1 MKMRIRHAVAAVA
14 IPVVMSVA
22 ATPSFAGILSPLEH
36 EVSKIEK
43 GAVKEV
49 SQVGKEVVKD
59 VKNEAVKGADAVG
72 TGTKATVKFID
83 KEAAKPVAR
92 ATIKTTS
99 RVLDETAS
107 ILDSANGATQSV
119 PIVGSIE
126 GPLLHDAAKMVRSPA
141 AHYGAAAALGLFVG
155 GGGLAEQT
163 AGVGTTTAGR
173 AALTTGAGAA
183 TGYYGRQADLAVR
196 CYQDPQDPPKPAT
209 PKCTRLK
216 SKP

>member
-1 MKMRIRHAVAAVA
+1 MRIRYAVAALA
-14 IPVVMSVA
+14 IPVIMSVA
-22 ATPSFAGILSPLEH
+22 ATPSFAGISLSSIEH
-36 EVSKIEK
+36 AASKIEK

-49 SQVGKEVVKD
+49 GQVGKEVVHD
-59 VKNEAVKGADAVG
+59 VGN
-72 TGTKATVKFID
+72 GTKATVKFID

-92 ATIKTTS
+92 AAIKTTS
-99 RVLDETAS
+99 RVLDETGS
-107 ILDSANGATQSV
+107 VLDSANGFTQAI
-119 PIVGSIE
+119 PIVGSVA
-126 GPLLHDAAKMVRSPA
+126 GPVLHDSAKMVRSPA
-141 AHYGAAAALGLFVG
+141 AHWGAAAALGLFVG

-183 TGYYGRQADLAVR
+183 TGYYGRQGDLAVR
-196 CYQDPQDPPKPAT
+196 CYQDPQDPPSPAT

>member
-1 MKMRIRHAVAAVA
+1 MNTRTSILAAVA

-22 ATPSFAGILSPLEH
+22 ATPSFAGIFSSIEH
-36 EVSKIEK
+36 AASKIEK
-43 GAVKEV
+43 SAVKKV
-49 SQVGKEVVKD
+49 GQVGKEVVHD
-59 VKNEAVKGADAVG
+59 VKKAAVNGADAVG
-72 TGTKATVKFID
+72 NGTKATVKFID

-92 ATIKTTS
+92 AAIKTTS
-99 RVLDETAS
+99 RVLDETATV
-107 ILDSANGATQSV
+107 LDSANGFTQAIPV
-119 PIVGSIE
+119 VGGIA
-126 GPLLHDAAKMVRSPA
+126 GPALHDAAKMVRSPA

-173 AALTTGAGAA
+173 AALTTGQGAA
-183 TGYYGRQADLAVR
+183 TGYYGRQGDLAVR
-196 CYQDPQDPPKPAT
+196 CYHDPQDPPTPAT